1 MKKPEATIAIDALNR
16 RFLTDYP
23 REAARHLEELSTTKA
38 AEILAHQP
46 VHVVVPVWQHLAQD
60 TEERLLAALPDK
72 QRIPLLGELDPSPCA
87 ALLNRLDTDT
97 RTRYLAALNPEIAKE
112 LIEMMAYP
120 PDTAG
125 YLMDPRV
132 IAFRADM
139 SAREALT
146 RLRRSKSRGLR
157 EIYVT
162 DAEGRLSGRVE
173 VQDLALAEPGQ
184 TLADISR
191 RIIAAVQNLTPREE
205 VVENLEQ
212 HKLLVLPVVDVSG
225 RLVGVIH
232 QAGVL
237 AALQQESSLD
247 IQTMVG
253 VSKDERALSR
263 VNFAVIKRLP
273 WLQINLLTAFLAAA
287 VVGLFE
293 NTIAQ
298 FTALAVLMPVVAG
311 QSGNAGAQALAVT
324 MRGLALR
331 EISVRHWLRVVFKE
345 INVGLLNGLAIAVTT
360 GVAVYFWSGSY
371 GLSLVIGI
379 SMVLSMIAAGFSGAI
394 IPIVLTRMGQDPA
407 QSSSIVL
414 TTVTD
419 VVGFFSFLGIAT
431 LLAQML

>member
-1 MKKPEATIAIDALNR
+1 MMSPDAAIAIDALNR

-23 REAARHLEELSTTKA
+23 REAAQHVEGLSTAKA
-38 AEILAHQP
+38 AEVLAQQP

-60 TEERLLAALPDK
+60 MEERLLAALPEK
-72 QRIPLLGELDPSPCA
+72 QRTLLLAELDPSPCA
-87 ALLNRLDTDT
+87 ALLNRLDPET
-97 RTRYLAALNPEIAKE
+97 RTRYLAALNPEISRE
-112 LIEMMAYP
+112 LGELMAYP

-125 YLMDPRV
+125 HLMDPRV
-132 IAFRADM
+132 IAFHADM
-139 SAREALT
+139 GAREALT
-146 RLRRSKSRGLR
+146 RLRRSKARALR

-162 DAEGRLSGRVE
+162 DEEGRLNGRVE
-173 VQDLALAEPGQ
+173 MQDLALAEPGQ
-184 TLADISR
+184 TLADIMR
-191 RIIAAVQNLTPREE
+191 RIVAAVQSLTPREE
-205 VVENLEQ
+205 VVETLEQ
-212 HKLLVLPVVDVSG
+212 HKLLVLPVVDISG

-237 AALQQESSLD
+237 TALQQETSLD

-253 VSKDERALSR
+253 ASKDERALSK
-263 VNFAVIKRLP
+263 VPFAVIKRLP
-273 WLQINLLTAFLAAA
+273 WLQINLLTAFLAAS

-293 NTIAQ
+293 STIAQ

-331 EISVRHWLRVVFKE
+331 EISVRHWGRVVFKE
-345 INVGLLNGLAIAVTT
+345 VNVGLLNGLAIAVTT
-360 GVAVYFWSGSY
+360 AVAVYFWSGSY
-371 GLSLVIGI
+371 GLSLVIAI

-394 IPIVLTRMGQDPA
+394 IPIALTRLGQDPA

>member
-1 MKKPEATIAIDALNR
+1 MPAEATAAIDALNR

-23 REAARHLEELSTTKA
+23 REAARHLEELPTTKA
-38 AEILAHQP
+38 AEVLAQQP
-46 VHVVVPVWQHLAQD
+46 VHVIVPVWQHLSQD
-60 TEERLLAALPDK
+60 TEERLLAAVSDK
-72 QRIPLLGELDPSPCA
+72 LRSALLSELDPAPSA
-87 ALLNRLDTDT
+87 TLLNRIDPEI
-97 RTRYLAALNPEIAKE
+97 RAQYMAPLNPEIAKE
-112 LIEMMAYP
+112 LDELMHYP
-120 PDTAG
+120 PDSAG
-125 YLMDPRV
+125 QLMDPRV

-139 SAREALT
+139 GAREALT
-146 RLRRSKSRGLR
+146 RLRRSKTRALR

-162 DAEGRLSGRVE
+162 DEEGRLSGRVE
-173 VQDLALAEPGQ
+173 MQDLALADPNQ
-184 TLADISR
+184 RLADISR
-191 RIIAAVQNLTPREE
+191 RIASAVQNLTPREE
-205 VVENLEQ
+205 VVEILEQ
-212 HKLLVLPVVDVSG
+212 YKLPVLPVIDVNG

-232 QAGVL
+232 QAGL
-237 AALQQESSLD
+237 LTALQEETSLD

-253 VSKDERALSR
+253 VSKDERALSK
-263 VNFAVIKRLP
+263 VPFAVIKRLP
-273 WLQINLLTAFLAAA
+273 WLQINLLTAFLAAG

-293 NTIAQ
+293 STIAK

-331 EISVRHWLRVVFKE
+331 EISARHWLRVVWKE
-345 INVGLLNGLAIAVTT
+345 VNVGLLNGLAIALTT
-360 GVAVYFWSGSY
+360 GVAVFFWSQSF

-394 IPIVLTRMGQDPA
+394 IPIALTRMGQDPA

-419 VVGFFSFLGIAT
+419 VVGFASFLGIAT

>member
-1 MKKPEATIAIDALNR
+1 MPAEAAAAIDALNR

-23 REAARHLEELSTTKA
+23 REAARHLEELPTTKA
-38 AEILAHQP
+38 AEVLAQQP
-46 VHVVVPVWQHLAQD
+46 VHVIVPVWQHLSQD
-60 TEERLLAALPDK
+60 TEERLLAAVSDK
-72 QRIPLLGELDPSPCA
+72 LRSALLSELDPAPSA
-87 ALLNRLDTDT
+87 TLLNRIDPEI
-97 RTRYLAALNPEIAKE
+97 RAQYMAPLNPEIAKE
-112 LIEMMAYP
+112 LDELMHYP
-120 PDTAG
+120 PDSAG
-125 YLMDPRV
+125 QLMDPRV

-139 SAREALT
+139 GAREALT
-146 RLRRSKSRGLR
+146 RLRRSKARALR

-162 DAEGRLSGRVE
+162 DEEGRLSGRVE
-173 VQDLALAEPGQ
+173 MQDLALAEPNQ
-184 TLADISR
+184 RLADISR
-191 RIIAAVQNLTPREE
+191 RIASAVQNLTPREE
-205 VVENLEQ
+205 VVEILEQ
-212 HKLLVLPVVDVSG
+212 YKQPVLPVIDVNG

-232 QAGVL
+232 QAGL
-237 AALQQESSLD
+237 LTALQEETSLD

-253 VSKDERALSR
+253 ASKDERALSK
-263 VNFAVIKRLP
+263 VPFAVIKRLP
-273 WLQINLLTAFLAAA
+273 WLQINLLTAFLAAG

-293 NTIAQ
+293 STIAK

-331 EISVRHWLRVVFKE
+331 EISARHWLRVVWKE
-345 INVGLLNGLAIAVTT
+345 VNVGLLNGLAIALTT
-360 GVAVYFWSGSY
+360 GVAVFFWSQSF

-394 IPIVLTRMGQDPA
+394 IPIALTRMGQDPA

-419 VVGFFSFLGIAT
+419 VVGFASFLGIAT

>member
-1 MKKPEATIAIDALNR
+1 MPAEAIAAIDALNR

-23 REAARHLEELSTTKA
+23 REAARHLEELPTTKA
-38 AEILAHQP
+38 AEVLAQQP
-46 VHVVVPVWQHLAQD
+46 VHVIVPVWQHLSQD
-60 TEERLLAALPDK
+60 TEERLLAAVSDK
-72 QRIPLLGELDPSPCA
+72 LRSALLSELDPAPSA
-87 ALLNRLDTDT
+87 TLLNRIDPEI
-97 RTRYLAALNPEIAKE
+97 RAQYMAPLNPEIAKE
-112 LIEMMAYP
+112 LDELMHYP
-120 PDTAG
+120 PDSAG
-125 YLMDPRV
+125 QLMDPRV

-139 SAREALT
+139 GAREALT
-146 RLRRSKSRGLR
+146 RLRRSKARALR

-162 DAEGRLSGRVE
+162 DEEGRLSGRVE
-173 VQDLALAEPGQ
+173 MQDLALAEPNQ
-184 TLADISR
+184 RLADISR
-191 RIIAAVQNLTPREE
+191 RIASAVQNLTPREE
-205 VVENLEQ
+205 VVEILEQ
-212 HKLLVLPVVDVSG
+212 YKLPVLPVIDVNG

-232 QAGVL
+232 QAGL
-237 AALQQESSLD
+237 LTALQEETSLD

-253 VSKDERALSR
+253 ASKDERALSK
-263 VNFAVIKRLP
+263 VPFAVIKRLP
-273 WLQINLLTAFLAAA
+273 WLQINLLTAFLAAG

-293 NTIAQ
+293 STIAK

-331 EISVRHWLRVVFKE
+331 EISARHWLRVVWKE
-345 INVGLLNGLAIAVTT
+345 VNVGLLNGLAIALTT
-360 GVAVYFWSGSY
+360 GVAVFFWSQSF

-394 IPIVLTRMGQDPA
+394 IPIALTRMGQDPA

-419 VVGFFSFLGIAT
+419 VVGFASFLGIAT

>member
-1 MKKPEATIAIDALNR
+1 MKNPEASIAIDALNR
-16 RFLTDYP
+16 RYLTDYP
-23 REAARHLEELSTTKA
+23 REAAQHLEELPAAKA
-38 AEILAHQP
+38 AEILAQQP

-72 QRIPLLGELDPSPCA
+72 QRTPLLTEIDPSPCA
-87 ALLNRLDTDT
+87 ALLNRLDPET
-97 RTRYLAALNPEIAKE
+97 RTLYLATLNPEIARE
-112 LIEMMAYP
+112 LAELMAYP

-132 IAFRADM
+132 ISFRAEL

-146 RLRRSKSRGLR
+146 RLRRSKARGLR

-162 DAEGRLSGRVE
+162 DETGRLNGRVE

-184 TLADISR
+184 SLADISR

-212 HKLLVLPVVDVSG
+212 HKLLVLPVVDIGG

-237 AALQQESSLD
+237 AALQQETSLD

-253 VSKDERALSR
+253 ASKDERALSK
-263 VNFAVIKRLP
+263 VPFAVIKRLP

-293 NTIAQ
+293 STIAK

-331 EISVRHWLRVVFKE
+331 EISVRHWARVVFKE
-345 INVGLLNGLAIAVTT
+345 VNVGLLNGLAIAATT
-360 GVAVYFWSGSY
+360 AVAVYFWSGSF
-371 GLSLVIGI
+371 GLALVIAI

-394 IPIVLTRMGQDPA
+394 IPIALTRLGQDPA

>member
-1 MKKPEATIAIDALNR
+1 MPAEAAAAIDALNR

-23 REAARHLEELSTTKA
+23 REAARHLEELPTTKA
-38 AEILAHQP
+38 AEVLAQQP
-46 VHVVVPVWQHLAQD
+46 VHVIVPVWQHLSQD
-60 TEERLLAALPDK
+60 TEERLLAAVSDK
-72 QRIPLLGELDPSPCA
+72 LRSALLSELDPAPSA
-87 ALLNRLDTDT
+87 TLLNRIDPEI
-97 RTRYLAALNPEIAKE
+97 RAQYMAPLNPEIAKE
-112 LIEMMAYP
+112 LDELMHYP
-120 PDTAG
+120 PDSAG
-125 YLMDPRV
+125 QLMDPRV

-139 SAREALT
+139 GAREALT
-146 RLRRSKSRGLR
+146 RLRRSKARALR

-162 DAEGRLSGRVE
+162 DEEGRLSGRVE
-173 VQDLALAEPGQ
+173 MQDLALAEPNQ
-184 TLADISR
+184 RLADISR
-191 RIIAAVQNLTPREE
+191 RIASAVQNLTPREE
-205 VVENLEQ
+205 VVEILEQ
-212 HKLLVLPVVDVSG
+212 YKLPVLPVIDVNG

-232 QAGVL
+232 QAGL
-237 AALQQESSLD
+237 LTALQEETSLD

-253 VSKDERALSR
+253 ASKDERALSK
-263 VNFAVIKRLP
+263 VPFAVIKRLP
-273 WLQINLLTAFLAAA
+273 WLQINLLTAFLAAG

-293 NTIAQ
+293 STIAK

-331 EISVRHWLRVVFKE
+331 EISARHWLRVVWKE
-345 INVGLLNGLAIAVTT
+345 VNVGLLNGLAIALTT
-360 GVAVYFWSGSY
+360 GVAVFFWSKSF

-394 IPIVLTRMGQDPA
+394 IPIALTRMGQDPA

-419 VVGFFSFLGIAT
+419 VVGFASFLGIAT

>member
-1 MKKPEATIAIDALNR
+1 MKSPDAAAAIDALNR

-23 REAARHLEELSTTKA
+23 REAAQRLEALATAKA
-38 AEILAHQP
+38 AEVLAQQP
-46 VHVVVPVWQHLAQD
+46 VHVIVPVWQHLAQD
-60 TEERLLAALPDK
+60 TEDRLLAALPDK
-72 QRIPLLGELDPSPCA
+72 QRTPLLAELDPSSCA
-87 ALLNRLDTDT
+87 ALLNRLDPDT
-97 RTRYLAALNPEIAKE
+97 RTRYLASLNPEISREIAE
-112 LIEMMAYP
+112 LMAFP

-125 YLMDPRV
+125 HLMDPRV
-132 IAFRADM
+132 IAFHAGM
-139 SAREALT
+139 GAREALT
-146 RLRRSKSRGLR
+146 RLRRSKARSLR

-162 DAEGRLSGRVE
+162 DEEGRLNGRVE
-173 VQDLALAEPGQ
+173 MQDLALAEPGQ
-184 TLADISR
+184 TLADITR
-191 RIIAAVQNLTPREE
+191 RIVAAVQSLTPREE
-205 VVENLEQ
+205 VVETLEQ
-212 HKLLVLPVVDVSG
+212 HKLLVLPVVDISG
-225 RLVGVIH
+225 HLVGVIH

-237 AALQQESSLD
+237 AALQQETSLD

-253 VSKDERALSR
+253 ASKDERALSK
-263 VNFAVIKRLP
+263 VPFAVIKRLP

-293 NTIAQ
+293 STIAK

-331 EISVRHWLRVVFKE
+331 EISVRHWARVVFKE
-345 INVGLLNGLAIAVTT
+345 VNVGLLNGLAIAVTT
-360 GVAVYFWSGSY
+360 AVAVYFWSGSF
-371 GLSLVIGI
+371 GLSLVIAI

-394 IPIVLTRMGQDPA
+394 IPIALTRMGQDPA